1 VNRELRKTD
10 SKTVGARGSAGAL
23 PYQLLTVDALSSH
36 LRYAIRLLLK
46 SPVFTITTILIGS
59 LLYGVSASDP
69 VALGTSVLVLRFAP
83 FLAWFAAGA
92 ARNAN

>member
-1 VNRELRKTD
+1 
-10 SKTVGARGSAGAL
+10 L

-36 LRYAIRLLLK
+36 LPYAIRLLLK

-69 VALGTSVLVLRFAP
+69 VALGTSVLVLSFAA
-83 FLAWFAAGA
+83 FLACLLPALRATQIDPITA
-92 ARNAN
+92 LKE